1 MSFIYIAEESIM
13 TVKEIRN
20 LSGLNQTEFSKKYDI
35 PLRTL
40 SHWEKGDREAPPWAL
55 ALLER
60 VVREDFNK

>member
-1 MSFIYIAEESIM
+1 M

-40 SHWEKGDREAPPWAL
+40 SHWEKGDREAPPCRSGY
-55 ALLER
+55 LLLR
-60 VVREDFNK
+60 FLFL

>member
-1 MSFIYIAEESIM
+1 M

-20 LSGLNQTEFSKKYDI
+20 LSGLNQTAFSKKYDI